1 MPRTR
6 EGAVAQAFVLMVVL
20 AGKAPPLMYLLSSSS
35 CLSLPLQGLPCEKY
49 LTMLSVVAAPTTPGV
64 EMPMPM
70 PQVKRPWR
78 QNC

>member
-49 LTMLSVVAAPTTPGV
+49 LTMLSVVAVPKAPKV
-64 EMPMPM
+64 KMPMSIC
-70 PQVKRPWR
+70 Q
-78 QNC
+78 